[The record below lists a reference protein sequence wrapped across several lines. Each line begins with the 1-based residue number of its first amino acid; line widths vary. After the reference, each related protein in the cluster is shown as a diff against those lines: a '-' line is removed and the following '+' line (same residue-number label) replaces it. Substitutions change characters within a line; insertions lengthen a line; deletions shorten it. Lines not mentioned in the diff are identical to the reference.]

1 MNLNEAI
8 WQIIESRPKI
18 TTDDQKRSL
27 HIDIMRVIEQ
37 SKSMVGKKL
46 GVTIMTQEAS
56 QAGDKVNQSPGHRG
70 NHGEAKP
77 KSV

>member
-8 WQIIESRPKI
+8 WQIIDSRPKI
-18 TTDDQKRSL
+18 VTEEQKRSL
-27 HIDIMRVIEQ
+27 LVDIMRVIEQ
-37 SKSMVGKKL
+37 SKTMVGKKL

-56 QAGDKVNQSPGHRG
+56 QAGDKINQSPGYRPSQ
-70 NHGEAKP
+70 GESKP